1 MISIRALLLD
11 EDIKAGQG
19 DGAEA
24 GRTRDIWRVDPED
37 SSVVRYGARN
47 TFGKVQ
53 YFDDEESARKFAA
66 GQTKSRLG
74 GTLPK
79 QRKQRP
85 KPPQRKQTY
94 RFRND

>member
-1 MISIRALLLD
+1 MISLRALLFS
-11 EDIKAGQG
+11 EGIKAGQG

-24 GRTRDIWRVDPED
+24 GRTRDTWRVDPEN

-47 TFGKVQ
+47 SFGKVQ

-66 GQTKSRLG
+66 GQTKSKLG
-74 GTLPK
+74 GKLPK

-85 KPPQRKQTY
+85 TPPQRKQTY

>member
-1 MISIRALLLD
+1 MISLRALLLG
-11 EDIKAGQG
+11 EDTKIGQG
-19 DGAEA
+19 DGASA
-24 GRTRDIWRVDPED
+24 GRNRDIWRVDPED

-74 GTLPK
+74 GY
-79 QRKQRP
+79 QRKLKKQRP
-85 KPPQRKQTY
+85 NPPERKQTY